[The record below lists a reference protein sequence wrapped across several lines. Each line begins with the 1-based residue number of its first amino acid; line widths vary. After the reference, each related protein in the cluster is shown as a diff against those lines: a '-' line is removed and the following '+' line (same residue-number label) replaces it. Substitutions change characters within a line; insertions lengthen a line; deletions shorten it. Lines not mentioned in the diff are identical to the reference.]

1 MCCGILHQHPQI
13 LPNTAFRPKI
23 KILKF
28 GTKIALI
35 GYFGLEFQKTSV
47 VFEISILEFL
57 KMQSFIQKQK
67 KLYIFG
73 LQFNKSYYQIFN
85 QHLRICETINFHPK
99 QKKNKLGTKKTLFG
113 SLGWNVEN
121 LLSYLYSTPSNLSNC
136 NVWCKN

>member
-1 MCCGILHQHPQI
+1 MQDQNCLLSVFLGWNSKKLMCCGILHQHPQI

-57 KMQSFIQKQK
+57 KTQSFIQKQK

-73 LQFNKSYYQIFN
+73 LQFNKSYYQVFN
-85 QHLRICETINFHPK
+85 QHPRICETINFHPK
-99 QKKNKLGTKKTLFG
+99 QKKTKTWDQKNPIWVFG
-113 SLGWNVEN
+113 LE
-121 LLSYLYSTPSNLSNC
+121 C
-136 NVWCKN
+136 